1 LIVATLDVLVWGWPW
16 INNCLTMPPTPQGP
30 NLVWA
35 KKLSRKELGLMDE
48 IIQRGVKDIKVG

>member
-16 INNCLTMPPTPQGP
+16 INNYLTMPLTPQGP

-35 KKLSRKELGLMDE
+35 KELSRKELGLMDE

>member
-1 LIVATLDVLVWGWPW
+1 MWGWAW
-16 INNCLTMPPTPQGP
+16 INNYLTMPPTPQGP

-35 KKLSRKELGLMDE
+35 KQLSRKELGLMDE